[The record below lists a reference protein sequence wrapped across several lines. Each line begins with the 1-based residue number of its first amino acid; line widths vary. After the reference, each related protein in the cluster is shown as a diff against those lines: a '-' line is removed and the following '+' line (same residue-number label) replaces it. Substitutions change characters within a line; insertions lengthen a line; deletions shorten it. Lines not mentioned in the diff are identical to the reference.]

1 MISPYD
7 GVCDEFIDTW
17 NDECCWFL
25 RAARAPVDE
34 ELDEDDEDAGEH
46 GEAEQDEA
54 PAEHG
59 EAVRLGLG
67 QRGLLAPGLRHR
79 HPPVAATAMF
89 ILEPKWAL

>member
-1 MISPYD
+1 MEYAMNLLIH
-7 GVCDEFIDTW
+7 GMRNVAG
-17 NDECCWFL
+17 CCWLL

-89 ILEPKWAL
+89 ILEPIWAL